1 MISKQFKIHNIRNME
16 GRGSLKSDEAYKAL
30 EAYFTSNGENINIA
44 ELFAKDPDRF
54 GKFR

>member
-1 MISKQFKIHNIRNME
+1 ME